1 MKKLLQYIYIYIA
14 RMYTVA
20 TYVHRHGPAPPNNLT
35 WPSTSLQRP
44 FIPYSLPFWD
54 QSHIYKWSWFD
65 PNSLLWPVLLLC
77 DNLCNDL
84 IFFSGNLYASTCCA
98 NNFMCKTTFVLCQ
111 LYLYE
116 YMLDFV
122 YSNLNF
128 ICVATHVYNK
138 LYFVIT
144 FFYNNL

>member
-1 MKKLLQYIYIYIA
+1 
-14 RMYTVA
+14 MYTVA
-20 TYVHRHGPAPPNNLT
+20 TYVHRHGPAPPYNLT

-44 FIPYSLPFWD
+44 FIPYGLPLWD

-84 IFFSGNLYASTCCA
+84 FSFSGNLYALTWCA
-98 NNFMCKTTFVLCQ
+98 DNFMCKTTFVLCQ

-116 YMLDFV
+116 YMLDFI

-128 ICVATHVYNK
+128 ICVATHVYNR
-138 LYFVIT
+138 LYFETT